1 MKGYRA
7 LVQFFRDGNLDPW
20 GDAAKDKLLIL
31 PPVEQY
37 LISKEKR
44 LFKGFEEYNDITRLV
59 YDLETTALEPKDGR
73 IFMIGIKTNKGYQKV
88 IECSNIDEER
98 KGLVEFFNIIDECRP
113 YGLNH
118 EEICHDCAMKDE
130 ALTEIRAKE
139 LLFGE
144 EE

>member
-1 MKGYRA
+1 MSDDEYDYVIT
-7 LVQFFRDGNLDPW
+7 L
-20 GDAAKDKLLIL
+20 
-31 PPVEQY
+31 
-37 LISKEKR
+37 
-44 LFKGFEEYNDITRLV
+44 EESPQRC
-59 YDLETTALEPKDGR
+59 EMCG
-73 IFMIGIKTNKGYQKV
+73 
-88 IECSNIDEER
+88 
-98 KGLVEFFNIIDECRP
+98 IIDECRP